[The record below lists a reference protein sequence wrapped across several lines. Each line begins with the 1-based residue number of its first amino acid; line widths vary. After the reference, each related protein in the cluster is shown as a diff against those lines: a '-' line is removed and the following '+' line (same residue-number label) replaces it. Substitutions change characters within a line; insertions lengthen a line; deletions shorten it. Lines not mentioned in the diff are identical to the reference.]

1 MKSMRREEAEE
12 IYDSDIV
19 YMYLLDKGKLANAL
33 NRHPVDLFIGV
44 TQTKEGKLAF
54 IVIKRTIAAKKII
67 STFTIE
73 EIDGNW
79 MNQFREVLSNLTI
92 NEQRQNGGFDEET
105 YMSDVEK
112 IKDEGKLL
120 FDHLIPIMPIL
131 LEKKMRN

>member
-73 EIDGNW
+73 ELDGSW
-79 MNQFREVLSNLTI
+79 MDQFREVLSNLTI
-92 NEQRQNGGFDEET
+92 NEQQQNGGFEE
-105 YMSDVEK
+105 
-112 IKDEGKLL
+112 
-120 FDHLIPIMPIL
+120 
-131 LEKKMRN
+131 